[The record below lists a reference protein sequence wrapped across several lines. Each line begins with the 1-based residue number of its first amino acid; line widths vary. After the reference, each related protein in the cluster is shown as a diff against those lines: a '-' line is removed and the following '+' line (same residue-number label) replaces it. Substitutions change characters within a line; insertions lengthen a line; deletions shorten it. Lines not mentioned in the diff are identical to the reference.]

1 MTQYYDVVERQRLI
15 NEATDWAEKVKAIH
29 AHSLDSMYYDNRP
42 EDTADG
48 KGVTDVEYNNGV
60 IVRYQNG
67 EVIHTF
73 GVKLTGDELLDSYT
87 RYN

>member
-1 MTQYYDVVERQRLI
+1 MTQYFDVVERQRLI

-48 KGVTDVEYNNGV
+48 KGVTDVEYNSGV

>member
-15 NEATDWAEKVKAIH
+15 NEATDWAEKVKVIH

-48 KGVTDVEYNNGV
+48 KGVTDVEYNSGV
-60 IVRYQNG
+60 IVRHQNG

-73 GVKLTGDELLDSYT
+73 GTKLTGDALLDTYT

>member
-1 MTQYYDVVERQRLI
+1 MTQYYDVVEKQRLI